1 MVLCV
6 VALLWLLA
14 IAALALFGKPGQAR
28 AMSRFLPDLV
38 VLFKGLLTDTR
49 VPRGSKW
56 LLAAC
61 LAWVASPIDLIPE
74 FIPVLGPLDDVIVT
88 ALVLRHLIKRAG
100 PAVVHDHWK
109 GPDSSLA
116 LILRISGGGQK

>member
-38 VLFKGLLTDTR
+38 VLFKGLLTDNGF
-49 VPRGSKW
+49 V
-56 LLAAC
+56 
-61 LAWVASPIDLIPE
+61 IDKE
-74 FIPVLGPLDDVIVT
+74 
-88 ALVLRHLIKRAG
+88 
-100 PAVVHDHWK
+100 
-109 GPDSSLA
+109 
-116 LILRISGGGQK
+116 LRIEGRFLTAYIVMKKALDI